1 MSESKFVPQTPR
13 LPMGWVIGAQGAVSV
28 GLAVAVDA
36 WSGQNIAAGLILSL
50 TLLLFSLLAWWISQ
64 RHDRLGRWL
73 LTAGS
78 ALIVFVASVWLS
90 QPLINLLLI
99 APISVAVLLIDRRAG
114 LWVAAA
120 AIGLTIAWGRP
131 NFTSGV
137 IALGLGLSWLIASAA
152 DYWGRQLY
160 EQGERLWESAERHLQ
175 AAQEQQAQ
183 FKFAL
188 EDLARANVQL
198 SRLNALAQGLRQ
210 MAEAARA
217 DKERFAAYVSHE
229 IRAPLNIILG
239 FSNMILESPE
249 AYGGLVAPSL
259 QADLA
264 VIQRN
269 AAHLSALID
278 DVLDLSQ
285 MEAGHLA
292 LDRQYTDLAVIIH
305 AVGDQMRGL
314 FESKRLTLTMQTDPD
329 LPAVFCDA
337 VRIRE
342 VLINLVNNA
351 WRFTERGGVTIHARR
366 VGERAHVSV
375 IDTGPGIPPDKAER
389 LFRPFQQA
397 DSAVRKTYGGTGL
410 GLAISKQIIELHG
423 GRIGV
428 RSGEQAGAT
437 FYFELPIDPPIE
449 RDNSFRA
456 ALREGWEFEQRTR
469 RPAIELPPLRPRAL
483 VVEAAGDAQCA
494 LQRALQRQMDDVD
507 IDTAPDLDTGQALL
521 REAPAQAVVINAETT
536 PQGLQDALAREW
548 PRGVPV
554 MVCAF
559 SRPHDPGA
567 LPDNA
572 VGRTR
577 RLTKPVSRQ
586 DLAHA
591 LTELGVAGGRVLI
604 VDDEPDSAHLL
615 ERMILG
621 IQPECR
627 IWLAGNSTEAME
639 QMARE
644 LPDLVLL
651 DLMMPDADGWQ
662 LLSRRE
668 QTPAWSA
675 MPVIIISAQDAL
687 SQPPVSPAIAFVSAD
702 GFSAQRMARS
712 LLCVSR
718 LMAPDAATGDSASPA
733 APGAP
738 PA

>member
-1 MSESKFVPQTPR
+1 MSESKFAPQTPR
-13 LPMGWVIGAQGAVSV
+13 LPMGWVIGAQVTLSV
-28 GLAVAVDA
+28 GLAVVVDA
-36 WSGQNIAAGLILSL
+36 WSGQDIAAGLILSL
-50 TLLLFSLLAWWISQ
+50 ALLVFSLLAWWISQ

-78 ALIVFVASVWLS
+78 ALVVFLGSIWLS

-114 LWVAAA
+114 LLIVAAA
-120 AIGLTIAWGRP
+120 GSLLIAQAGLT
-131 NFTSGV
+131 FTSGV
-137 IALGLGLSWLIASAA
+137 IALGLGLSWLAAGAA
-152 DYWGRQLY
+152 DSWGRQLY

-249 AYGGLVAPSL
+249 AYGGPVAPSL
-259 QADLA
+259 RADLA

-292 LDRQYTDLAVIIH
+292 LDRQYTDLAAIVH
-305 AVGDQMRGL
+305 AVGDQMRSL
-314 FESKRLTLTMQTDPD
+314 FESKGLALALETDPD
-329 LPAVFCDA
+329 LTAVFCDA

-351 WRFTERGGVTIHARR
+351 WRFTERGGVTIRARR

-375 IDTGPGIPPDKAER
+375 IDTGPGIPSDKAER

-437 FYFELPIDPPIE
+437 FYFELPIDPPVE
-449 RDNSFRA
+449 RDNSFRV

-483 VVEAAGDAQCA
+483 VVEAAGEGQCA

-507 IDTAPDLDTGQALL
+507 IDTAADLDAAQALL

-559 SRPHDPGA
+559 RRQHTPGA
-567 LPDNA
+567 LTSN
-572 VGRTR
+572 TR
-577 RLTKPVSRQ
+577 RLTKPVSRH
-586 DLAHA
+586 DLARA
-591 LTELGVAGGRVLI
+591 LSDLGVSGGRVLI

-627 IWLAGNSTEAME
+627 VWLAGNSAEAME

-644 LPDLVLL
+644 LPNLVLL

-687 SQPPVSPAIAFVSAD
+687 SEPPVSPAIAFVSAD
-702 GFSAQRMARS
+702 GFSAQRLARS

-718 LMAPDAATGDSASPA
+718 LVAPDVATGDPTPPA